1 MIITQKAWSEDEVRI
16 NSNTKCMNDYVVK
29 TDIPIPTTEVLRH
42 ELEDSNRFS
51 TLDTRDA
58 FYHFLLSEES
68 QELFNFHGVN
78 GVYHFLVVVMGTP
91 HALVECHTAMSKY
104 CNGLKG
110 VLVIKDD
117 ILIHGKGQDHDEN
130 LYDYG
135 IRLRKET
142 CKLGQQ
148 AVMWFLPHIHRECF
162 PILTRW
168 KTSWLGPDQ

>member
-1 MIITQKAWSEDEVRI
+1 
-16 NSNTKCMNDYVVK
+16 
-29 TDIPIPTTEVLRH
+29 
-42 ELEDSNRFS
+42 
-51 TLDTRDA
+51 
-58 FYHFLLSEES
+58 
-68 QELFNFHGVN
+68 
-78 GVYHFLVVVMGTP
+78 MGTP
-91 HALVECHTAMSKY
+91 HALVECHSAISKY

-148 AVMWFLPHIHRECF
+148 AVMWFLPHIHWECF